1 VRHVHRVSRI
11 DAPEAAL
18 RLARAIAS
26 DIALYNE
33 DKIIRGIEQDRLF
46 ELIEEE
52 LEEGLGLYQSRV
64 AEGLFERTNFFQR
77 AVVDEVLKRKGH
89 VKSKIW

>member
-1 VRHVHRVSRI
+1 MLARVSRI
-11 DAPEAAL
+11 EDQEAAM
-18 RLARAIAS
+18 RLAHAIAS

-46 ELIEEE
+46 EAIEEE
-52 LEEGLGLYQSRV
+52 LDEGLDLYASRV
-64 AEGLFERTNFFQR
+64 SEALFEKTNFFHR
-77 AVVDEVLKRKGH
+77 AVVDEVLKKKGH